1 MFANVLRATMLRAA
15 CEPFTT
21 SDTTQEEVEMPG
33 AFSKP
38 RSIRLVNRAAFAAAP
53 FAALALAACNGGD
66 DDSNTPAPTPLSCE
80 QLTGMSVPAGS
91 IGIPT
96 TGATVSAA
104 ATVPASGSGV
114 SATPEY
120 CLVSGSI
127 APVDQSAPKI
137 NFKIAMPTQW
147 NNKVMMFGGGGY
159 DGTVPSVTANVAAGP
174 TAQPAPLARG
184 YAVFGSDSGHQAG
197 ALGSRD
203 GSFGTNDEAVANFS
217 GDALKK
223 TRDAAVYLIDKRYAV
238 NKPTR
243 AYFAGGSS
251 GGREALAVVQ
261 RWPQDWDGAIALYP
275 AWNAA
280 TLDLQFG
287 RITRA
292 LAQPGAYPNQA
303 KRKVL
308 LDAALASCDTLD
320 GVADGLISN
329 VAACNASFD
338 PATATLNGTPLR
350 CANGADTGD
359 TCLSDAQIAALK
371 VYATPITFNYAL
383 GSGETQYPGF
393 NVWGADLG
401 VANAS
406 LVQPTVLALSLNLA
420 QPASPMPATAPYFS
434 VFWDQWIRYF
444 VARDPNVNSLTVDPQ
459 NPGAY
464 QARISALTAEQDVN
478 KTDLSAF
485 NAKGGKI
492 LMAHGMADALVSTQ
506 STEQYYMRLRQTM
519 GASTV
524 GNFVRY
530 YEIPG
535 YGHSTSSIFNA
546 SWDSLTTMENW
557 VEKGVAPPAQ
567 TVADTTGVPGRTR
580 PLCEYPAFPRYNGS
594 GDVNSASSFN
604 CASQ

>member
-1 MFANVLRATMLRAA
+1 
-15 CEPFTT
+15 
-21 SDTTQEEVEMPG
+21 MPE
-33 AFSKP
+33 AF
-38 RSIRLVNRAAFAAAP
+38 RIRRYVRFVNRATVAAAP
-53 FAALALAACNGGD
+53 FAALALAACHGGGD
-66 DDSNTPAPTPLSCE
+66 DDSNNNPPASAQLSCA
-80 QLTGMSVPAGS
+80 QLAGMSVPANA
-91 IGIPT
+91 IGLPT
-96 TGATVSAA
+96 TGATVTAA
-104 ATVPASGSGV
+104 ATVPASGTGA
-114 SATPEY
+114 SARPEY

-137 NFKIAMPTQW
+137 NFQVAMPTQW

-159 DGTVPSVTANVAAGP
+159 DGTVPAVTGNVPAGP
-174 TAQPAPLARG
+174 TAQPVPLARG
-184 YAVFGSDSGHQAG
+184 YAVFASDSGHQAG

-261 RWPQDWDGAIALYP
+261 RWPEDWDGSIVLYP

-280 TLDLQFG
+280 SLDLQFG

-292 LAQPGAYPNQA
+292 LAQPGAYPDQA
-303 KRKVL
+303 KRKLL
-308 LDAALASCDTLD
+308 LDAALAACDTLD

-338 PATATLNGTPLR
+338 PATAVLNGTPLR

-401 VANAS
+401 VVNAS
-406 LVQPTVLALSLNLA
+406 TVQPTVIALSLNLL
-420 QPASPMPATAPYFS
+420 QPVNPMPATAPYFS

-444 VARDPNVNSLTVDPQ
+444 VARDPNVNSLSVDPQ

-464 QARISALTAEQDVN
+464 QARISALTAQQDVN

-557 VEKGVAPPAQ
+557 VEKGVTPPAQ

-594 GDVNSASSFN
+594 GDVNAASSFT
-604 CASQ
+604 CATQ

>member
-1 MFANVLRATMLRAA
+1 MPEAFCRPRTIRYVNKAA
-15 CEPFTT
+15 
-21 SDTTQEEVEMPG
+21 V
-33 AFSKP
+33 
-38 RSIRLVNRAAFAAAP
+38 AAAP
-53 FAALALAACNGGD
+53 FAALALAACHGGNDDNNNG
-66 DDSNTPAPTPLSCE
+66 TPPTAALSCA
-80 QLTGMSVPAGS
+80 QLAGMSVPANA
-91 IGIPT
+91 IGLPT
-96 TGATVSAA
+96 TGATVAA
-104 ATVPASGSGV
+104 AAVVPASGTGV

-127 APVDQSAPKI
+127 APVDQTAPKI
-137 NFKIAMPTQW
+137 NFQVAMPTQW
-147 NNKVMMFGGGGY
+147 NSKAMMFGGGGY
-159 DGTVPSVTANVAAGP
+159 DGTIPAVTGNVPAGP
-174 TAQPAPLARG
+174 TTQPAPLARG
-184 YAVFGSDSGHQAG
+184 YAVFASDSGHQAG

-223 TRDAAVYLIDKRYAV
+223 TRDAAVYLIGKRYAV
-238 NKPTR
+238 DKPKR

-261 RWPQDWDGAIALYP
+261 RWPQDWDGSIVLYP

-280 TLDLQFG
+280 SLDLQFG

-308 LDAALASCDTLD
+308 LDAAVSACDALD

-338 PATATLNGTPLR
+338 PATATVNGTPLR

-359 TCLSDAQIAALK
+359 TCLSDAQITALK
-371 VYATPITFNYAL
+371 VYATPITFNYQLA
-383 GSGETQYPGF
+383 SGETQYPGF

-401 VANAS
+401 VVNAS
-406 LVQPTVLALSLNLA
+406 PVQPTVISLALNLL

-444 VARDPNVNSLTVDPQ
+444 VARDPSVNSLTVDPQ
-459 NPGAY
+459 SPGAY

-506 STEQYYMRLRQTM
+506 ATEQYYQRLRQTM

-524 GNFVRY
+524 SNFVRY

-546 SWDSLTTMENW
+546 GWDSLTTLENW
-557 VEKGVAPPAQ
+557 VEKGVTPPAQ
-567 TVADTTGVPGRTR
+567 IVADKTGVPGRTR

-594 GDVNSASSFN
+594 GDVNVASSFT
-604 CASQ
+604 CAAQ